1 MNLSNDLHC
10 DVDVPGSK
18 PFLELFDGYAVVPI
32 SCVPGEAAPLDANPL
47 THALDDVIY
56 NGIINEEFS
65 DKGLALMMN
74 KSEHTIHNNWE
85 RICHALEVKNRAA
98 AVAKYMKHGWHLSRE
113 SREPGAGSREPGA
126 GSRERTL
133 RLSGNENKFQ
143 LRQNA
148 YNCIYSGYR

>member
-1 MNLSNDLHC
+1 MVLGQLKS
-10 DVDVPGSK
+10 V
-18 PFLELFDGYAVVPI
+18 
-32 SCVPGEAAPLDANPL
+32 PL

-98 AVAKYMKHGWHLSRE
+98 AGDARNWDNGVAVKKFEERFAARYVYITMQVVRE
-113 SREPGAGSREPGA
+113 IHQ
-126 GSRERTL
+126 
-133 RLSGNENKFQ
+133 KFFLHQ
-143 LRQNA
+143 SDGPA
-148 YNCIYSGYR
+148 AHT